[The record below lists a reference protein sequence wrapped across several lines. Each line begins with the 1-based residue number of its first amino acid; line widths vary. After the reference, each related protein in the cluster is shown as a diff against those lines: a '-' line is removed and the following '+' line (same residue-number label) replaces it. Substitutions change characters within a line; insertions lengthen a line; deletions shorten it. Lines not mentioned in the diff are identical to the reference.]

1 MSTVLADR
9 SSPHAVLPD
18 AFVPDPAFR
27 ADVLAGLGSAQKA
40 IPARWLYDL
49 AGSELFEEITRLP
62 EYYPTRTETALLDRI
77 GGEVA
82 ALVGPGRA
90 VVEFGSGSSVKT
102 PRLLSAIDPAAYV
115 PIDISGDFLRQAAS
129 DLAQA
134 FPSLPVLPL
143 EADFMHA
150 VSLPGSVKGLPKLG
164 FFPGST
170 IGNMVPRSGI
180 DLLRGMIG
188 TMGEGSMLL
197 IGMDRVKSEEILV
210 PAYDDAA
217 GVTARFNLNL
227 LTRINR
233 ELDGDIPLDAFR
245 HRARWNDLWS
255 RIEMHIEA
263 LRDVDFTV
271 AGQEFA
277 MRAGETIH
285 SENSH
290 KYDARSARQL
300 LVAGGWTPVCEWTDP
315 DNMFAL
321 ILAEAR
327 PEPMAP

>member
-1 MSTVLADR
+1 MSTILADR
-9 SSPHAVLPD
+9 TPSGSLPPQ
-18 AFVPDPAFR
+18 AFVAEPAFR
-27 ADVLAGLGSAQKA
+27 ADVLAGLRAVPKA
-40 IPARWLYDL
+40 IPARWLYDR

-90 VVEFGSGSSVKT
+90 VIEFGSGSSLKT
-102 PRLLSAIDPAAYV
+102 PRLLTAIDPAAYV
-115 PIDISGDFLRQAAS
+115 PIDISGDFLRQSAA
-129 DLAQA
+129 DLASA
-134 FPSLPVLPL
+134 FPGLPVLPL

-150 VSLPGSVKGLPKLG
+150 VTLPRRVAGLAKLG

-180 DLLRGMIG
+180 DLLRGMIA
-188 TMGEGSMLL
+188 TMGEGAMLL
-197 IGMDRVKSEEILV
+197 IGMDRVKGEEVLV

-227 LTRINR
+227 LARINR
-233 ELDGDIPLDAFR
+233 ELDGDIPVEAFR
-245 HRARWNDLWS
+245 HRARWNDLWA

-263 LRDVDFTV
+263 VRDVAFTV
-271 AGQEFA
+271 AGESFR

-290 KYDARSARQL
+290 KYDPRSARQL
-300 LVAGGWTPVCEWTDP
+300 LVAGGWTPVREWTDAQG
-315 DNMFAL
+315 MFAL